1 MQSTEPTIATVFD
14 FPGAAG
20 SIGSIQCP
28 QCGFQ
33 CAEYDISRATEK
45 FSWIY
50 ITCNKCGFRASWEP
64 LCDPDGNHCGW
75 THDMQKGAGVL
86 HYRSVG
92 VNGMFFIEPLDKA
105 AKAAEAGDFLRRG
118 FENGEIDPNFSCLTK
133 WNDDTGQV
141 EMVIGEFPEL
151 GEFCWYA

>member
-20 SIGSIQCP
+20 NIGSIQCP

-45 FSWIY
+45 FSWM
-50 ITCNKCGFRASWEP
+50 A
-64 LCDPDGNHCGW
+64 D
-75 THDMQKGAGVL
+75 DMQKGAGVL
-86 HYRSVG
+86 HYGSGVG
-92 VNGMFFIEPLDKA
+92 FNIQPLDA
-105 AKAAEAGDFLRRG
+105 ADDAAEAEDFLRRG
-118 FENGEIDPNFSCLTK
+118 FENGEIDPKFSCLTK